1 MSAHPSSIP
10 ADAQRRIE
18 LAAAEWLVKHDRGF
32 TPAEQDEYFQ
42 WLAADPRHGEWLAR
56 HWATWRDLNTLAQWC
71 PEHSTEPNPDLLAP
85 AKLNAAPPSAILTEA
100 SSGDSTRA
108 WHRHANERPAGRR
121 PNLPRNIPQQAAG
134 FVEAFNRHRARVV
147 WFWSGALAAA
157 AGLALVFTVW
167 NQPRRSAPLTPVP
180 MEFTAQG
187 YERRVLED
195 GSVIELNRGARIAVD
210 YASRERRVQLLQGE
224 ALFTVAKN
232 AARPFIVHAAGVDVR
247 AIGTAFNVRLGTEN
261 VAVLVTQGR
270 VQVAAPVNEGT
281 PAATLAAAVIPVLE
295 AGDSVV
301 VPLASMNAAVPQV
314 TRVTEDEVAR
324 QLAWQPKLLDFQS
337 TPLAEV
343 VAEFNRHS
351 GPLLVIADPT
361 IESLPIILSFRS
373 DNVEGFVR
381 LLEMTTEVRAVRRG
395 DTIVLRRVP

>member
-1 MSAHPSSIP
+1 MSATPSTTPS
-10 ADAQRRIE
+10 DDQRRLE

-56 HWATWRDLNTLAQWC
+56 HRATWLELNALAQWR

-85 AKLNAAPPSAILTEA
+85 TK
-100 SSGDSTRA
+100 
-108 WHRHANERPAGRR
+108 
-121 PNLPRNIPQQAAG
+121 
-134 FVEAFNRHRARVV
+134 FNRHRARVV

-157 AGLALVFTVW
+157 AGLALAFTLW
-167 NQPRRSAPLTPVP
+167 NQPKVAAPLANAPTQL
-180 MEFTAQG
+180 TAQA

-195 GSVIELNRGARIAVD
+195 GSIIELNRGTRVAVN
-210 YASRERRVQLLQGE
+210 YTAGERRVRLLQGE

-232 AARPFIVHAAGVDVR
+232 AARPFIVQAAGVDVR
-247 AIGTAFNVRLGTEN
+247 AIGTAFNVRLGAEN
-261 VAVLVTQGR
+261 VEVLVTQGR
-270 VQVAAPVNEGT
+270 VQVAPPVREG
-281 PAATLAAAVIPVLE
+281 ALAADLAASAIPVLE
-295 AGDSVV
+295 AGDSVI
-301 VPLASMNAAVPQV
+301 VPLAPTNMDVLQI

-343 VAEFNRHS
+343 VAEFNRHG
-351 GPLLVIADPT
+351 GPRLIIADPAL
-361 IESLPIILSFRS
+361 ESLPIVLSFRS

-381 LLEMTTEVRAVRRG
+381 LLELTADVRTERRG
-395 DTIVLRRVP
+395 DVIVLRRTP

>member
-1 MSAHPSSIP
+1 MSATPPPIPS
-10 ADAQRRIE
+10 DEQRRLE
-18 LAAAEWLVKHDRGF
+18 LAAAEWLVKKDRGF

-56 HWATWRDLNTLAQWC
+56 HRATWQELNALAQWR
-71 PEHSTEPNPDLLAP
+71 PEHSAEPNPDLLAP
-85 AKLNAAPPSAILTEA
+85 TK
-100 SSGDSTRA
+100 
-108 WHRHANERPAGRR
+108 
-121 PNLPRNIPQQAAG
+121 
-134 FVEAFNRHRARVV
+134 FNRHRARVV

-167 NQPRRSAPLTPVP
+167 NQPEQAVPLAPGPVQLA
-180 MEFTAQG
+180 AQA

-195 GSVIELNRGARIAVD
+195 GSVIELNRGTRVAVD
-210 YASRERRVQLLQGE
+210 YTAAERRVRLLQGE

-232 AARPFIVHAAGVDVR
+232 AARPFIVQAAGVDVR
-247 AIGTAFNVRLGTEN
+247 AIGTAFNVRLGAED
-261 VAVLVTQGR
+261 VAVLVTSGR
-270 VQVAAPVNEGT
+270 VQVAPPPVGASSLT
-281 PAATLAAAVIPVLE
+281 ATAAAAAIPVLE

-301 VPLASMNAAVPQV
+301 VPLTSTNANALQV

-343 VAEFNRHS
+343 VAEFNRHG
-351 GPLLVIADPT
+351 GPRLIIADPAP
-361 IESLPIILSFRS
+361 ESLPIVLSFRS

-381 LLEMTTEVRAVRRG
+381 LLEMTADVRAERRG
-395 DTIVLRRVP
+395 EAIVLRRAP